1 MNSSS
6 RDIIKQ
12 ILRETIFHTPSDKT
26 KNVMFKLWDK
36 QKSKGIKPM
45 VNMAL
50 AKSVGLHNLGTL
62 EDWAVEWYGGV
73 DKVFQRVK
81 EELDDK
87 SFTTDYLEQKYGIRV
102 GNYDFKFE
110 LTNLKLYDRSSGVR
124 SVLVDMEILDGGVEL
139 ITDGEYYDLTRIN
152 DSGYMNGDLRWEL
165 IHEINDIIREFIHGV
180 TNQYHLWVDSVSI
193 ELI

>member
-1 MNSSS
+1 
-6 RDIIKQ
+6 
-12 ILRETIFHTPSDKT
+12 
-26 KNVMFKLWDK
+26 MFKLWDK

-110 LTNLKLYDRSSGVR
+110 LTNLKLYDR
-124 SVLVDMEILDGGVEL
+124 
-139 ITDGEYYDLTRIN
+139 
-152 DSGYMNGDLRWEL
+152 
-165 IHEINDIIREFIHGV
+165 NDIIREFIHGV